1 MKLKAVF
8 FEKINK
14 NDKALSRLINKKRE
28 MAQIK
33 YEQTNHKDWNG
44 ISNFKTPNKKIIQDH
59 MASQVNYI
67 KHLEKS

>member
-33 YEQTNHKDWNG
+33 YEQTNHKD
-44 ISNFKTPNKKIIQDH
+44 
-59 MASQVNYI
+59 
-67 KHLEKS
+67 